1 MEEVLPKR
9 KFGWIG
15 IILGV
20 IGAVFILLSLYLL
33 LFAPFTANS
42 KYTILLRK
50 DFYEKVLEKTL
61 LPARLPYQAFVRDV
75 TTSDQGEQIYEY
87 GMMGRFVQLDTGR
100 NLLTLRDMMGKTWF
114 FDFTTQLYSGET
126 SSIYQLMMVEVKI
139 ANDGSEQSGIVYCKY
154 DLNHPEATQP
164 YFHPGD
170 IVMIVW
176 RDKRR
181 LPEILE
187 NNTGD
192 PRSSLIP
199 LSVVPNGGNGLMPI
213 RKIVG
218 EGE

>member
-1 MEEVLPKR
+1 MVMEEVLPKR
-9 KFGWIG
+9 KIGWIG

-20 IGAVFILLSLYLL
+20 VGVVFILLSLYLL

-42 KYTILLRK
+42 KYAILLRN
-50 DFYEKVLEKTL
+50 DFYEKVLEQTL
-61 LPARLPYQAFVRDV
+61 LPTRLPYQAFVRNV
-75 TTSDQGEQIYEY
+75 TVDEQGEQLFEY

-126 SSIYQLMMVEVKI
+126 SSIYQLMVVEVKI
-139 ANDGSEQSGIVYCKY
+139 ANDGSGQGGIVYYKY
-154 DLNHPEATQP
+154 DLDDPEATQS

-181 LPEILE
+181 LPEILDD
-187 NNTGD
+187 NTGD
-192 PRSSLIP
+192 VAPDLRVL
-199 LSVVPNGGNGLMPI
+199 
-213 RKIVG
+213 
-218 EGE
+218 

>member
-9 KFGWIG
+9 KIGWIG

-20 IGAVFILLSLYLL
+20 VGVVFILLSLYLL

-42 KYTILLRK
+42 KYAILLRN
-50 DFYEKVLEKTL
+50 DFYEKVLEQTL
-61 LPARLPYQAFVRDV
+61 LPTRLPYQAFVRNV
-75 TTSDQGEQIYEY
+75 TVDEQGEQLFEY

-126 SSIYQLMMVEVKI
+126 SSIYQLMVVEVKI
-139 ANDGSEQSGIVYCKY
+139 ANDGSGQGGIVYYKY
-154 DLNHPEATQP
+154 DLDDPEATQS

-181 LPEILE
+181 LPEILDD
-187 NNTGD
+187 NTGD
-192 PRSSLIP
+192 VAPDLRVL
-199 LSVVPNGGNGLMPI
+199 
-213 RKIVG
+213 
-218 EGE
+218 

>member
-1 MEEVLPKR
+1 MEEVLPKK
-9 KFGWIG
+9 KFGWIR

-20 IGAVFILLSLYLL
+20 VGIVFILLSLYLL

-126 SSIYQLMMVEVKI
+126 SSIYQLMVVEVKI
-139 ANDGSEQSGIVYCKY
+139 ANDGSGQGGIVYYKY
-154 DLNHPEATQP
+154 DLDDPEATQS

-181 LPEILE
+181 LPEILDD
-187 NNTGD
+187 NTGD
-192 PRSSLIP
+192 VAPDLRVL
-199 LSVVPNGGNGLMPI
+199 
-213 RKIVG
+213 
-218 EGE
+218 

>member
-15 IILGV
+15 IILGL
-20 IGAVFILLSLYLL
+20 IGFVFILLSLYLL

-126 SSIYQLMMVEVKI
+126 SSIYQLMVVEVKI
-139 ANDGSEQSGIVYCKY
+139 ANDGSEQSGIVYYKY
-154 DLNHPEATQP
+154 DLDN

-192 PRSSLIP
+192 PRFSLIP
-199 LSVVPNGGNGLMPI
+199 LSVVPNGGNGIIPI
-213 RKIVG
+213 YKIVG